1 MKTLN
6 VELAGLV
13 CTPGEEETW
22 TKGTD
27 EGTVDGGRSS
37 RIQGLSGEGKLSG
50 VKPSGLPAE
59 CEGAVHKHV
68 HPDPSGQAH
77 VEAARTLPG
86 RETKARAVIR
96 IPRSIVESRFF
107 FYINKIHISVF

>member
-86 RETKARAVIR
+86 RETKARGCNSNSKEHR
-96 IPRSIVESRFF
+96 RE
-107 FYINKIHISVF
+107 